1 MRIIIIELEMQY
13 NTHLLTIFIL
23 FVSSHAF
30 NDDVSLVRQR
40 ILEQMIWP
48 PASTIP
54 SLGPAAIQNA
64 KTLNNSCYWPDVDY
78 TDQTRALWL
87 TQIHLTRVT
96 TMIQAY
102 TINGSTEQYNTKLII
117 AAHCALN
124 VWLTRDWQNPNWWY
138 NQISVPIIV
147 TSQLLM
153 LGDHVTNFEVEKIKQ
168 ISYRANWWSGSAQS
182 TGTNL
187 LWMIQAQL
195 YRSLATQNLTGI
207 EQGFSR
213 VWQDISFVPL
223 YKDGIQNDYSYHF
236 HGKQLFSAGYGSSW
250 ADNVFSFFMCT
261 NGTRFAP
268 KNQQLTLFAEF
279 ITEGE
284 AWMIIGSQ
292 WDLHSI
298 GRSLA
303 EPYPRYD
310 VQFPPTSIRALG
322 QTITSLYLRNALND
336 LADRLENRSDAKF
349 LLGNKH
355 FYTSDYQSHRRANW
369 TAALK
374 LQSVRTVPGECANSE
389 NIKAEHIGQGVLYLY
404 TTNTDDYIQLYG
416 LFDWAAINGITVE
429 HDIPLEPCVN
439 GEFHLTQLTFVG
451 GVSDGQYGLA
461 MMDTA
466 THNLTAQRSWHF
478 YDDAIIALATNLTL
492 TTPNIAWTT
501 LASRKLLV
509 GQVTVGFF
517 NSTIITLTDGN
528 YSFPFTSDKTSNVQ
542 WVHVGETDFGYVLQG
557 QGQYASLGIEVGNK
571 TGNFDTIG
579 AWNVNVTWRTLK
591 IWIDHGRGPYTL
603 DYEYMI
609 LPNVSLEAMPA
620 IIKQYEEEQI
630 FSCISS
636 NKLFHGTMWPTLK
649 RASFVLWDNVTT
661 TFSCKSPSFE
671 LNIELSDAGAYL
683 FSETETDFTVTASQP
698 VRVNGAVK
706 VTVDRI
712 GQGQGCSS
720 SIDNENA
727 STTSVILPLP
737 SSTEFIGASVQTK
750 CNKH

>member
-1 MRIIIIELEMQY
+1 MHYKLQVLSVFVV
-13 NTHLLTIFIL
+13 LLPIATGL
-23 FVSSHAF
+23 GYSS
-30 NDDVSLVRQR
+30 NDDIAIVRQR
-40 ILEQMIWP
+40 VLEQMVW
-48 PASTIP
+48 PASSTVP
-54 SLGPAAIQNA
+54 SIVKNA
-64 KTLNNSCYWPDVDY
+64 LHYVQTLNSSCYWPDVNY
-78 TDQTRALWL
+78 TDQSRAVWL
-87 TQIHLTRVT
+87 TANHISRVT
-96 TMIQAY
+96 TMLQAY
-102 TINGSTEQYNTKLII
+102 TVNGSTERNNTELLS
-117 AAHCALN
+117 AVHCALN
-124 VWLTRDWQNPNWWY
+124 VWLTRDWQNPNWWW
-138 NQISVPIIV
+138 NRISVPISV
-147 TSQLLM
+147 TGQLLM
-153 LGDHVTNFEVEKIKQ
+153 LNGNVSSFELQKIKE
-168 ISYRANWWSGSAQS
+168 ISYRANWWAGDIWT
-182 TGTNL
+182 TGCNL
-187 LWMIQAQL
+187 VWMIQAQL
-195 YRSLATQNLTGI
+195 YRSLATQNVTGI

-213 VWQDISFVPL
+213 MWEDIIIQPRNKEGV
-223 YKDGIQNDYSYHF
+223 QNDFAYHF
-236 HGKQLFSAGYGSSW
+236 HGTQLLSGAYGRDWAINIFAFFLCSVGTQYAVDTDRLTVFSKFLVDGDAWMVIADKWDWHVRGRAATRANSE
-250 ADNVFSFFMCT
+250 DNVGYNPDHIRAVAQVISDMT
-261 NGTRFAP
+261 LRNELNDFADRIEKLP
-268 KNQQLTLFAEF
+268 NAKA
-279 ITEGE
+279 
-284 AWMIIGSQ
+284 IIGS
-292 WDLHSI
+292 
-298 GRSLA
+298 
-303 EPYPRYD
+303 
-310 VQFPPTSIRALG
+310 
-322 QTITSLYLRNALND
+322 
-336 LADRLENRSDAKF
+336 
-349 LLGNKH
+349 KH
-355 FYTSDYQSHRRANW
+355 FYTADYHSHRRANW
-369 TAALK
+369 SATIKMQSTRTNPDECGNGENLK
-374 LQSVRTVPGECANSE
+374 R
-389 NIKAEHIGQGVLYLY
+389 EHTGQGTLNLF
-404 TTNTDDYIQLYG
+404 TTNIDDYHWVFPVL
-416 LFDWAAINGITVE
+416 DWQALNGITVE
-429 HDIPLEPCVN
+429 HDIPLADCGDAGRIQKLLP
-439 GEFHLTQLTFVG
+439 FVG
-451 GVSDGQYGLA
+451 GVSDGLFGLA

-466 THNLTAQRSWHF
+466 TRNLTAQRSWHF